1 MTSKELQDSIIY
13 QDASFLIANKPA
25 GISAQDDLADGE
37 SFHKLLEKF
46 SSKKLFVVH
55 RLDRPTSGVMLF
67 AKKVKAAS
75 HYSQLMTEQKSEKK
89 YMAAVQNPPNEE
101 SGTLEHYL
109 FHDTKLK
116 KSFISNKEN
125 KKAKKASLQ
134 YKVLNKID
142 NYTLLEI
149 TLGSGRFHQIRSQL
163 AAIGSPIKGDVK
175 YGARRGNKDRSINL
189 HAYELQFPALYD
201 DEIIRVNAA
210 VPNEPVWQ
218 AFVDL
223 LPKLG
228 ENKYDKWKVEQ
239 T

>member
-1 MTSKELQDSIIY
+1 MTNKELQESIIF
-13 QDASFLIANKPA
+13 QDASFLIASKPA
-25 GISAQDDLADGE
+25 GIAAQDDLAEGD

-75 HYSQLMTEQKSEKK
+75 HFSKLMKEGTSEKK
-89 YMAAVQNPPNEE
+89 YLAAVQKAPDTVQG
-101 SGTLEHYL
+101 SLEHYL
-109 FHDTKLK
+109 LHDKKLK
-116 KSFISNKEN
+116 KSIVSGKED
-125 KKAKKASLQ
+125 KKARLATLD
-134 YKVLNKID
+134 YKVLTKID

-149 TLGSGRFHQIRSQL
+149 TLGSGRFHQIRAQL

-189 HAYELQFPALYD
+189 HAFEMVFPTLYD
-201 DEIIRVNAA
+201 DEILKVTAG
-210 VPNEPVWQ
+210 VPVEPVWQ
-218 AFVDL
+218 AFVHL
-223 LPKLG
+223 LPELG
-228 ENKYDKWKVEQ
+228 ENKYNKWKAEQ

>member
-1 MTSKELQDSIIY
+1 MTNKELQDAIIY

-46 SSKKLFVVH
+46 TSIKLFVVH
-55 RLDRPTSGVMLF
+55 RLDRPTSGIMLF
-67 AKKVKAAS
+67 AKKVKAAA
-75 HYSQLMTEQKSEKK
+75 HYSKLMAERKSEKK
-89 YMAAVQNPPNEE
+89 YMAAVQNAPEE
-101 SGTLEHYL
+101 ETGTLENYL

-116 KSFISNKEN
+116 KSFISKKEN

-134 YKVLNKID
+134 YKVLSKID
-142 NYTLLEI
+142 NYTLLEV

-189 HAYELQFPALYD
+189 HAYELIFPSLYNN
-201 DEIIRVNAA
+201 EMIKVNAA
-210 VPNEPVWQ
+210 VPGEPVWQ
-218 AFVDL
+218 AFVEL
-223 LPKLG
+223 VPELG
-228 ENKYDKWKVEQ
+228 ENKNDKWKVEQ